1 MQELKNI
8 NKLKE
13 ELLKS
18 IENTQ
23 NIIQFYEKELNFVQ
37 ETITSNK
44 EALRLY
50 KAILNLLA

>member
-50 KAILNLLA
+50 KAILNLLT